1 MLLILLQ
8 NVDIRLELERSRQ
21 VFEEKV
27 IEQSRHLSWLIA
39 VINSP
44 EKLGDVAWVFDAVLR
59 TIETASELNPYFEFM
74 PEFYITVCV
83 DGYMALKN
91 FFKLSPRPFTSLPSK
106 RSSTSQKSE
115 LLFLAVCLFH

>member
-1 MLLILLQ
+1 MVVNQ
-8 NVDIRLELERSRQ
+8 NVDVHLELERSRQ

-27 IEQSRHLSWLIA
+27 VEQSRHLSWLIA

-44 EKLGDVAWVFDAVLR
+44 EKLEDVAWLFDSVLR
-59 TIETASELNPYFEFM
+59 TVEIAESSGVFFEFM

-91 FFKLSPRPFTSLPSK
+91 FFKPSPVPFTSLPSEY
-106 RSSTSQKSE
+106 SLT
-115 LLFLAVCLFH
+115 LTLATDS